1 MFDKIFFEQYQ
12 PTATLLK
19 DKIILVTG
27 AGDGIGKTAALSYAQ
42 HGATVILLGRTL
54 QKLESVYDEIEKQGL
69 AQPAIFPLNL
79 EGAAEHDYEAM
90 FDSINNEFGRLDGL
104 LHNAGELGP
113 RTPMAQYPL
122 GEWQKILQVNLTA
135 PFMMTKAL
143 MPLLEKSDSAS
154 VVFTSSSVGRKGR
167 AYWGAYA
174 VSKAGCENMM
184 QTFADEY
191 DNNDNL
197 RFNSINPGATH
208 TAMRT
213 QAYPAENP
221 ATLATPKD
229 IVKAYLFLMGD
240 DSKDVNGQ
248 QIDAQPKG

>member
-1 MFDKIFFEQYQ
+1 M
-12 PTATLLK
+12 
-19 DKIILVTG
+19 
-27 AGDGIGKTAALSYAQ
+27 
-42 HGATVILLGRTL
+42 
-54 QKLESVYDEIEKQGL
+54 QKLEAVYDEIEKQGL

-90 FDSINNEFGRLDGL
+90 FDSINNEFGRLDGI

-113 RTPMAQYPL
+113 RTPMAQYPV

-143 MPLLEKSDSAS
+143 MQLLEKSNSAS
-154 VVFTSSSVGRKGR
+154 VIFTSSSVGRQGR

-184 QTFADEY
+184 QTFADEHDT
-191 DNNDNL
+191 DNSL
-197 RFNSINPGATH
+197 RFNSLNPGATH

-213 QAYPAENP
+213 KAYPAENP
-221 ATLATPKD
+221 EALATPND
-229 IVKAYLFLMGD
+229 IMKPYLFLMGD
-240 DSKDVNGQ
+240 DSKEVNGQ
-248 QIDAQPKG
+248 QVDAQPKN